1 MLYWL
6 PFFSKSSR
14 YDVEIV
20 MEMVALI
27 QEYPECPYKGTFYLA
42 VISPLMFSFWPN
54 KTRGSLATPEKR
66 RTESH
71 SMP

>member
-1 MLYWL
+1 MPYWL
-6 PFFSKSSR
+6 SFFPKTSR

-27 QEYPECPYKGTFYLA
+27 QEYPTCKGTFYLR

-66 RTESH
+66 RSKSH
-71 SMP
+71 SML